1 MRMRI
6 STSAVVSILF
16 AWALQG
22 AAAGDVKIFEAI
34 KGESTL
40 NYRLVHPMHVVHG
53 VSKDFQCKV
62 TTNGDTS
69 RVHVAVSA
77 NVSSFNSGNSNRD
90 SHALEVL
97 DALRYPNVS
106 FVSDKAVPIENR
118 SRYQVTGQLT
128 FHGITREISFP
139 VIPKRVDHKINVKG
153 GFDINLSDYKVA
165 RPSLLGVAVKDKLTI
180 TFDLWAPEE

>member
-6 STSAVVSILF
+6 STSAAFLF

-22 AAAGDVKIFEAI
+22 AAAGEVKIFTAI

-77 NVSSFNSGNSNRD
+77 KVASFNSGNSNRD

-97 DALRYPNVS
+97 DALKYPQVT
-106 FVSDKAVPIENR
+106 FVSDKVVPMENR

-139 VIPKRVDHKINVKG
+139 VIPKRADHKINVRG
-153 GFDINLSDYKVA
+153 GFDINLSDYKVT

-180 TFDLWAPEE
+180 SFDLWAPEE